1 MGYEVHITRREMFF
15 EEEGGSISLDEW
27 KDYVSKDS
35 EMRLDGYAEAE
46 TPDGVLRVED
56 ESLAVFL
63 GWSKHEKDGGIV
75 WMHHFEGNISYK
87 NPDEEI
93 LKKIYH
99 VAVALE
105 ARLQGDEGEIY
116 DEYGESNW
124 QELKEQGDA
133 MTKELTKKWW
143 PFWK

>member
-1 MGYEVHITRREMFF
+1 MKILH
-15 EEEGGSISLDEW
+15 LDENHPLIIEQLDALGFQNEE
-27 KDYVSKDS
+27 DYTSSK
-35 EMRLDGYAEAE
+35 
-46 TPDGVLRVED
+46 
-56 ESLAVFL
+56 
-63 GWSKHEKDGGIV
+63 
-75 WMHHFEGNISYK
+75 
-87 NPDEEI
+87 EEI